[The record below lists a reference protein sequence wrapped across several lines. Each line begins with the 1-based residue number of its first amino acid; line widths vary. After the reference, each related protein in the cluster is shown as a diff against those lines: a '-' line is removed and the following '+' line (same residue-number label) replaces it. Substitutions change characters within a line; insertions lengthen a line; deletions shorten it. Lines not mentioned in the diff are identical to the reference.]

1 MPRSGN
7 LKTAAPMEHLSLTEY
22 QKEER
27 VGLTT
32 EQLDALQRLDPSPS
46 IDARPAVGDPGK
58 YDLTPGSTVGM
69 VRLPDLAV
77 EIAPKVSIARVM
89 FLISYSLG
97 SLRLLRN
104 VVDLAEPPADLVE
117 AMVRLFHAAVQQAIH
132 RGLLQGYRTR
142 DEALNVVR
150 GRIRIDDQLRR
161 RFGLAFPI
169 EVRYDEFTPDIE
181 HNRLLKAA
189 VRRLVRLPLRSPPSR
204 QLLSAM
210 RAVFVNV
217 SDVEYRPHALPDL
230 PVNPLN
236 AHYQPALA
244 LARLILS
251 SGAVELAAGQV
262 RASALLIDMNKVFE
276 DFVVVALRE
285 KLRLTEHAFPQEARG
300 RDLRLD
306 AGRLVRLYP
315 DISWWEDGR
324 CEFVGDV
331 KYKRSSGHDARNP
344 DLYQALAYAVA
355 TGLPSALL
363 IYAAADDADEDAGT
377 TYHIMG
383 GKRLE
388 ELVLDL
394 RGTESELLEGVGA
407 LAEKVHDHRA
417 RDRLGLGPALE
428 LSLARA

>member
-1 MPRSGN
+1 MTDR
-7 LKTAAPMEHLSLTEY
+7 AAEPMERLSLTEY
-22 QKEER
+22 ATSEPVR
-27 VGLTT
+27 LTR
-32 EQLDALQRLDPSPS
+32 EQLDALHALDPSPA
-46 IDARPAVGDPGK
+46 IDVRPTPGEPGK
-58 YDLTPGSTVGM
+58 YDLTPGSMVGM
-69 VRLPDLAV
+69 VRLPDLVV
-77 EIAPKVSIARVM
+77 EIAPKVPIARVM

-104 VVDLAEPPADLVE
+104 VVDLAGPPADLVE
-117 AMVRLFHAAVQQAIH
+117 AMVRLFHAAVRQATH

-189 VRRLVRLPLRSPPSR
+189 VHRLARLPLRSPKSR
-204 QLLSAM
+204 RLLSAM

-217 SDVEYRPHALPDL
+217 SDVEYQPHALPDL
-230 PVNPLN
+230 PINPLN

-251 SGAVELAAGQV
+251 SGAVELAAGEV
-262 RASALLIDMNKVFE
+262 RAASFLIDMNRVFE

-285 KLRLTEHAFPQEARG
+285 ELQLTEYTFPQQAGG
-300 RDLRLD
+300 RRLWLDTEKRVQLQPDL
-306 AGRLVRLYP
+306 
-315 DISWWEDGR
+315 SWWDGDR
-324 CEFVGDV
+324 CTFVGDV
-331 KYKRSSGHDARNP
+331 KYKRSSGQDARNS

-383 GKRLE
+383 GKCLE
-388 ELVLDL
+388 EAVLDL
-394 RGTESELLEGVGA
+394 RGAESELLERVGS
-407 LAEKVHDHRA
+407 LAAKVRKHRA
-417 RDRLGLGPALE
+417 RAGLAPGAAVH
-428 LSLARA
+428 LSPQGAD

>member
-1 MPRSGN
+1 
-7 LKTAAPMEHLSLTEY
+7 
-22 QKEER
+22 
-27 VGLTT
+27 
-32 EQLDALQRLDPSPS
+32 
-46 IDARPAVGDPGK
+46 
-58 YDLTPGSTVGM
+58 
-69 VRLPDLAV
+69 
-77 EIAPKVSIARVM
+77 
-89 FLISYSLG
+89 
-97 SLRLLRN
+97 
-104 VVDLAEPPADLVE
+104 
-117 AMVRLFHAAVQQAIH
+117 MVRLFHASVRQATH

-189 VRRLVRLPLRSPPSR
+189 VRRLARLPLRSPKSR

-262 RASALLIDMNKVFE
+262 RASALLIDMNRVFE

-285 KLRLTEHAFPQEARG
+285 ELRLTEYAFPQQARRTPISGSTPRRPDAAETRPVMVG
-300 RDLRLD
+300 RTTAAVCRRREIQ
-306 AGRLVRLYP
+306 A
-315 DISWWEDGR
+315 
-324 CEFVGDV
+324 FVGAGCSQL
-331 KYKRSSGHDARNP
+331 RPLSGLWPTPWQPVSPARC
-344 DLYQALAYAVA
+344 
-355 TGLPSALL
+355 
-363 IYAAADDADEDAGT
+363 
-377 TYHIMG
+377 
-383 GKRLE
+383 
-388 ELVLDL
+388 
-394 RGTESELLEGVGA
+394 
-407 LAEKVHDHRA
+407 
-417 RDRLGLGPALE
+417 
-428 LSLARA
+428 

>member
-1 MPRSGN
+1 
-7 LKTAAPMEHLSLTEY
+7 MERLSLTEY

-27 VGLTT
+27 VGLIT

-69 VRLPDLAV
+69 VRLPDLVV
-77 EIAPKVSIARVM
+77 EIAPKVSIDRVM

-97 SLRLLRN
+97 SLKLRDDP
-104 VVDLAEPPADLVE
+104 VYVDDPPNLVE
-117 AMVRLFHAAVQQAIH
+117 AMVRLFHAAVRQATG

-142 DEALNVVR
+142 EEALNVVR

-161 RFGLAFPI
+161 RFGLPFPI

-189 VRRLVRLPLRSPPSR
+189 VRRLAWLRLRSPQSR
-204 QLLSAM
+204 ELLSAM
-210 RAVFVNV
+210 HAVFVNV
-217 SDVEYRPHALPDL
+217 ADVEYQPHALPDL

-244 LARLILS
+244 LARLILRS
-251 SGAVELAAGQV
+251 TTFELAEGEV
-262 RASALLIDMNKVFE
+262 RAASFLIDMNRVFE

-285 KLRLTEHAFPQEARG
+285 KLRLTEYAFPQGARD
-300 RDLRLD
+300 RSLHLDSEKRLS
-306 AGRLVRLYP
+306 LYP
-315 DISWWEDGR
+315 DISWWDGDR
-324 CEFVGDV
+324 CTFVGDV
-331 KYKRSSGHDARNP
+331 KYKRSSGSDARSD
-344 DLYQALAYAVA
+344 DLYQVLAYAVA
-355 TGLPSALL
+355 TRLPGALL

-377 TYHIMG
+377 TYNIMG

-394 RGTESELLEGVGA
+394 RGTEFELLARVGD
-407 LAEKVHDHRA
+407 LAAKVCEHRA
-417 RDRLGLGPALE
+417 RARLAAGAALE
-428 LSLARA
+428 LSPASP

>member
-1 MPRSGN
+1 
-7 LKTAAPMEHLSLTEY
+7 MEHLRLAEH
-22 QKEER
+22 KKKER
-27 VGLTT
+27 VQLTRG
-32 EQLDALQRLDPSPS
+32 QIDALQRLDPSPG
-46 IDARPAVGDPGK
+46 IDIAPSAASDA
-58 YDLTPGSTVGM
+58 YDLTLGSMVGM
-69 VRLPDLAV
+69 VRLPDLIV
-77 EIAPKVSIARVM
+77 EIAPKVPIARVM

-104 VVDLAEPPADLVE
+104 VVDLAEPPTDLVE
-117 AMVRLFHAAVQQAIH
+117 AMVRLFHASVRQATH

-150 GRIRIDDQLRR
+150 GRIRIEDQLRR

-169 EVRYDEFTPDIE
+169 EVRYDEFTTDIE

-189 VRRLVRLPLRSPPSR
+189 VHRLARLPLRSPASR

-217 SDVEYRPHALPDL
+217 SDVEYRPNALPE
-230 PVNPLN
+230 PPINPLN

-251 SGAVELAAGQV
+251 SGTVELAAGQV

-285 KLRLTEHAFPQEARG
+285 KLRLTEYAFPQGARD
-300 RDLRLD
+300 RSLHLD
-306 AGRLVRLYP
+306 SEKRVSLYP
-315 DISWWEDGR
+315 DISWWEGDR
-324 CEFVGDV
+324 CTFVGDV
-331 KYKRSSGHDARNP
+331 KYKQSSGSDARNA
-344 DLYQALAYAVA
+344 DLYQVLAYAVA
-355 TGLPSALL
+355 TRLPGALL

-377 TYHIMG
+377 TYNIMG

-394 RGTESELLEGVGA
+394 RGTESELLERVGD
-407 LAEKVHDHRA
+407 LAAKVREHRA
-417 RDRLGLGPALE
+417 WARLAPGAALE
-428 LSLARA
+428 LSPASP